1 MKIPYYKQVKQNN
14 PTVKN
19 YLTVE
24 KESKSDD
31 ELWAMMFCSVANAI
45 NCKTATI
52 ASDWADTGM
61 KRLNQFR
68 KDK

>member
-31 ELWAMMFCSVANAI
+31 ELWTMMFCAVANAI
-45 NCKTATI
+45 NCST
-52 ASDWADTGM
+52 SDKAANWADNGM
-61 KRLNQFR
+61 KRLNEWRNNQ
-68 KDK
+68 

>member
-19 YLTVE
+19 FVTVE

-31 ELWAMMFCSVANAI
+31 ELWTMMFCAVANAF
-45 NCKTATI
+45 NCTTATI
-52 ASDWADTGM
+52 AANWADVGM
-61 KRLNQFR
+61 ERLNEWRSKQ
-68 KDK
+68 